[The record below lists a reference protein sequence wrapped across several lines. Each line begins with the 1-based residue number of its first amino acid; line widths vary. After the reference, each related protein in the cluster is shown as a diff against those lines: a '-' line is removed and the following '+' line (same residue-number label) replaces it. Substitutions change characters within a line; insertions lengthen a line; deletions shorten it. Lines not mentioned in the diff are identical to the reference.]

1 VGELSYRLAVRDA
14 LAEEMERDSSV
25 VLMGE
30 DVRIGGVFNTT
41 PDLLGR
47 FGPERVID
55 TPISELAFT
64 GAAFGAAVR
73 GIRPV
78 IEIMFADFLALA
90 LDSLANQAAK
100 YWYLSNEQASVPI
113 TLRTTVGAGGRF
125 GAIHSQMPTGWL
137 LGLSGVKVVAPSN
150 PADAKALLKAAIRDD
165 NPVVVFEHKLLYGL
179 TGEVADGDAGIEP
192 FGRAAHVR
200 HGDDV
205 TIVAA
210 LAMVKTALAAGG
222 ELAADGIEADVID
235 LKSLRP
241 LDVDTLV
248 ESAARTRALV
258 VVEEGPPAGG
268 YAAEVISLVA
278 ERTDGVTARRVT
290 MPDLPIPFSGV
301 LEDAVLPQPLDVSAA
316 ARAAVRRRRGGVHA

>member
-1 VGELSYRLAVRDA
+1 MGELSYRLAVRDA

-25 VLMGE
+25 ILIGE
-30 DVRIGGVFNTT
+30 DVRIGGVFNAT
-41 PDLLGR
+41 PELLAR
-47 FGPERVID
+47 FGPERVLD

-73 GIRPV
+73 GLRPV

-100 YWYLSNEQASVPI
+100 YWYLSNEQASVPY

-125 GAIHSQMPTGWL
+125 GAIHSQTPTGWL
-137 LGLSGVKVVAPSN
+137 LGLPGVKVVAPSN

-165 NPVVVFEHKLLYGL
+165 NPVVVLEHKLLYGL
-179 TGEVADGDAGIEP
+179 TGEVPAGEGIIEP
-192 FGRAAHVR
+192 LGRAAR
-200 HGDDV
+200 LRRGDDV
-205 TIVAA
+205 TLVAA
-210 LAMVKTALAAGG
+210 LATVRTALAAAD

-235 LKSLRP
+235 LRSLRP
-241 LDVDTLV
+241 LDIATLV
-248 ESAARTRALV
+248 ESAARTQALV

-268 YAAEVISLVA
+268 YAAEVVSLVA
-278 ERTDGVTARRVT
+278 ERTDGVAMARVT

-301 LEDAVLPQPLDVSAA
+301 LEDAALPQPSDVSAA
-316 ARAAVRRRRGGVHA
+316 ARSAVSRVRGAVHG

>member
-125 GAIHSQMPTGWL
+125 GAIHSQTPTGWL

-200 HGDDV
+200 RGDDV

-210 LAMVKTALAAGG
+210 LAMVKTALAAAG
-222 ELAADGIEADVID
+222 ELAADGIEVDVID

-301 LEDAVLPQPLDVSAA
+301 LEDAVLPQPPDVSAA
-316 ARAAVRRRRGGVHA
+316 ARAAVRRMRGGVHA